1 MYVYDYPVSFIGL
14 EEYLDKIIENEIK
27 PHVSEIAESVQA
39 IRPISHKYVLM
50 YPVIFVMMFLT
61 DNYFFNMALIYFT
74 GFIVF
79 VKTYQIMKRF
89 SSLEKARQELNT
101 MTDILSAE
109 RLVKLDV
116 MRSEKE
122 IIGVSLSEQDTLTL
136 MIQVKG
142 PLKNKMDQIDIVFE
156 GEIPEIRVILN
167 KDKDFIGFAVYMEPQ
182 RKDVLID
189 FNKTSE
195 NSPTSIGGGMKRQK
209 QA

>member
-61 DNYFFNMALIYFT
+61 DNHFLNMALIYLT
-74 GFIVF
+74 GFIIF
-79 VKTYQIMKRF
+79 VEAYQIMKRF
-89 SSLEKARQELNT
+89 SSLEKARKELNT

-142 PLKNKMDQIDIVFE
+142 PLTNKMDQIDIVFE

-167 KDKDFIGFAVYMEPQ
+167 KDKDFVGFAVYMEPQ

-189 FNKTSE
+189 FNRME
-195 NSPTSIGGGMKRQK
+195 IHVPYMKIM
-209 QA
+209 

>member
-50 YPVIFVMMFLT
+50 YPVIFVLMLLT
-61 DNYFFNMALIYFT
+61 DNHFFNMVLIYLT

-89 SSLEKARQELNT
+89 SSLEKARQKLNT

-109 RLVKLDV
+109 RLVKLDI

-122 IIGVSLSEQDTLTL
+122 ITGVSLSEQDTLTL

-167 KDKDFIGFAVYMEPQ
+167 KDKDFMGFAVYMEPQ

-189 FNKTSE
+189 FNRME
-195 NSPTSIGGGMKRQK
+195 IHVPYMKIM
-209 QA
+209 

>member
-50 YPVIFVMMFLT
+50 YPVIFVMMLLT
-61 DNYFFNMALIYFT
+61 DNHFFNMVLIYLT

-89 SSLEKARQELNT
+89 SSLEKARQKLNT

-109 RLVKLDV
+109 RLVKLDI

-122 IIGVSLSEQDTLTL
+122 ITGVSLSEQDTLTL

-167 KDKDFIGFAVYMEPQ
+167 KDKDFMGFAVYMEPQ

-189 FNKTSE
+189 FNRME
-195 NSPTSIGGGMKRQK
+195 IHVPYMKIM
-209 QA
+209 

>member
-50 YPVIFVMMFLT
+50 YPVIFVMMLLT
-61 DNYFFNMALIYFT
+61 DNHFFNMVLIYLT

-89 SSLEKARQELNT
+89 SSLEKTRQKLNT

-109 RLVKLDV
+109 RLVKLDI

-122 IIGVSLSEQDTLTL
+122 ITGVSLSEQDTLTL

-167 KDKDFIGFAVYMEPQ
+167 KDKDFMGFAVYMEPQ

-189 FNKTSE
+189 FNRME
-195 NSPTSIGGGMKRQK
+195 IHVAYMKIM
-209 QA
+209 

>member
-50 YPVIFVMMFLT
+50 YPVIFVMMLLT
-61 DNYFFNMALIYFT
+61 DNHFFNMVLIYLT

-89 SSLEKARQELNT
+89 SSLEKTRQKLNT

-109 RLVKLDV
+109 RLVKLDI

-122 IIGVSLSEQDTLTL
+122 ITGVSLSEQDTLTL

-167 KDKDFIGFAVYMEPQ
+167 KDKDFMGFAVYMEPQ

-189 FNKTSE
+189 FNRME
-195 NSPTSIGGGMKRQK
+195 IHVPYMKIM
-209 QA
+209 